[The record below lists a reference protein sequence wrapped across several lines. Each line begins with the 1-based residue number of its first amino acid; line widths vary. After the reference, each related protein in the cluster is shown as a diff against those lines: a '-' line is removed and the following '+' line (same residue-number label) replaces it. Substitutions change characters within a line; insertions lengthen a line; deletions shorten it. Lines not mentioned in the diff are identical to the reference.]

1 MDFDIYIICLEFAKE
16 AMHCQKLDYDE
27 ILSIRWAHDDPNPV
41 AKDSI
46 ERADKDAM
54 FALLQAKGISLK
66 PAEFEYPADY
76 QLPDAK
82 RLKVE
87 EGGEIVAQNPQ
98 IAYPDTD
105 NQYQES
111 TTSTAFDPNAFTT
124 MLQQS
129 KSASNQPVSLVAAA
143 DETVAKAQQSA
154 LSQLGLLMDYGDD
167 EGEEEEEG
175 EGEKEVAPANA
186 DSKEGEGEDDD
197 DDDGEEEEEAEEAGG
212 WRQYID
218 EATGAAYY
226 FNSTTGESSWTPPT
240 FDNEQ
245 PAASSSSSDVAPSS

>member
-1 MDFDIYIICLEFAKE
+1 
-16 AMHCQKLDYDE
+16 MHCQKLDYDE

-87 EGGEIVAQNPQ
+87 EGGEIVAENPQ

-105 NQYQES
+105 NQYQETT
-111 TTSTAFDPNAFTT
+111 TTSFDPNAFTAI
-124 MLQQS
+124 LQQS
-129 KSASNQPVSLVAAA
+129 TSSSTHQPMSLVAAA
-143 DETVAKAQQSA
+143 DETVTKAQQNA

-167 EGEEEEEG
+167 EDEEEKDEG
-175 EGEKEVAPANA
+175 EGAKEEDAPTT
-186 DSKEGEGEDDD
+186 SQEGD
-197 DDDGEEEEEAEEAGG
+197 EEAAEEDTEEGAGG
-212 WRQYID
+212 WCQYID

-245 PAASSSSSDVAPSS
+245 TAAATTTSDATAAST

>member
-1 MDFDIYIICLEFAKE
+1 
-16 AMHCQKLDYDE
+16 MHCQKLDYDE

-111 TTSTAFDPNAFTT
+111 ATTTTFDPNAFSAI
-124 MLQQS
+124 LQQS
-129 KSASNQPVSLVAAA
+129 KSTSNQPVSLVAAA

-167 EGEEEEEG
+167 EGEEG
-175 EGEKEVAPANA
+175 EDAKDEAPVSTEK
-186 DSKEGEGEDDD
+186 KEGEEEADGED
-197 DDDGEEEEEAEEAGG
+197 EEEAEEEAGG

-245 PAASSSSSDVAPSS
+245 PAASADAAPSSA